1 MMLAYLLRR
10 MLAAIPTLFWVLVLI
25 FFGLH
30 ILPGD
35 PAIALLGDQASEEQL
50 RNFRVLNGLDK
61 PLLVQ
66 FWNYMKGAV
75 LLDLGHSYQIEQP
88 VAGLILAF
96 LPYTLDLAFASLTLG
111 ILVGIPL
118 GVMMAMRR
126 DSIWDVAGGAAA
138 LGGISIPD
146 FCLSVLL
153 LLAFSVGLGWFPT
166 VGQIDMSSPLSRL
179 YNVMLPAFA
188 IGFVQSAP
196 IMRVTRA
203 SMLDV
208 MNAPYVQTAR
218 SKGLPA
224 WRVTFLHTLRNALI
238 PVATVAATGMTVA
251 LGGTIVIEII
261 FNRPGLG
268 KLLIG
273 GVASRDYNMIQ
284 GVILVYSFIV
294 VVINLAV
301 DLLYTVIDPRVSL
314 GKEGR

>member
-1 MMLAYLLRR
+1 MMLAYFFRR
-10 MLAAIPTLFWVLVLI
+10 TLAAVPTLFWVLVLI
-25 FFGLH
+25 FAGLH

-50 RNFRVLNGLDK
+50 QNFRALNGLDK

-66 FWNYMKGAV
+66 FWSYLKGAV
-75 LLDLGHSYQIEQP
+75 FLDLGKSYQLEQP
-88 VAGLILAF
+88 VAGLILSF
-96 LPYTLDLAFASLTLG
+96 LPYTLDLALASISLG
-111 ILVGIPL
+111 VLVGIPL
-118 GVMMAMRR
+118 GVMMAIRR
-126 DSIWDVAGGAAA
+126 DSVWDFAGGAAA

-146 FCLSVLL
+146 FCLAVLL
-153 LLAFSVGLGWFPT
+153 LLVFSMALGWFPT
-166 VGQIDMSSPLSRL
+166 VGQIDMSSPLSRA
-179 YNVMLPAFA
+179 YNVFLPALA

-208 MNAPYVQTAR
+208 LNAPYVQTAR

-224 WRVTFLHTLRNALI
+224 WRVIFQHALRNALI

-251 LGGTIVIEII
+251 LGGTVVVEII

-273 GVASRDYNMIQ
+273 GVEARDYNMIQ
-284 GVILVYSFIV
+284 GVILVYSVIV
-294 VVINLAV
+294 VLVNLTV
-301 DLLYTVIDPRVSL
+301 DLLYTLIDPRVSL

>member
-1 MMLAYLLRR
+1 MMLAYLFRR
-10 MLAAIPTLFWVLVLI
+10 ALAAVPTLFWVLTLI
-25 FFGLH
+25 FLGLH

-50 RNFRVLNGLDK
+50 RNFRALNGLDQ
-61 PLLVQ
+61 PLLTQ
-66 FWNYMKGAV
+66 FWNYLKGAV
-75 LLDLGHSYQIEQP
+75 FLDLGKSYQLEQP
-88 VAGLILAF
+88 VAGVILSF
-96 LPYTLDLAFASLTLG
+96 LPYTLDLAFASLSLG

-118 GVMMAMRR
+118 GVMMAIRR
-126 DSIWDVAGGAAA
+126 DSAWDFAGGAAA

-153 LLAFSVGLGWFPT
+153 LLVFSMGLGWFPT

-179 YNVMLPAFA
+179 YNVFLPALS

-224 WRVTFLHTLRNALI
+224 WRVIFLHALRNALI

-284 GVILVYSFIV
+284 GVILVYSVIV
-294 VVINLAV
+294 VLVNLTV
-301 DLLYTVIDPRVSL
+301 DLLYTFIDPRVSL
-314 GKEGR
+314 GKEAS

>member
-1 MMLAYLLRR
+1 MMLAYFFRR
-10 MLAAIPTLFWVLVLI
+10 TLAAIPTLFWVLVLI

-50 RNFRVLNGLDK
+50 RNFRTLNGLDK
-61 PLLVQ
+61 PLYVQ
-66 FWNYMKGAV
+66 FWNYFRGAAF
-75 LLDLGHSYQIEQP
+75 LDLGKSYQLEQP
-88 VAGLILAF
+88 VAEVILSF
-96 LPYTLDLAFASLTLG
+96 LPYTLDLALASLSLG
-111 ILVGIPL
+111 VTVGIPL
-118 GVMMAMRR
+118 GVMMALRR

-153 LLAFSVGLGWFPT
+153 LLVFSMWLGWFPT
-166 VGQIDMSSPLSRL
+166 VGEIDMSSPLSRA
-179 YNVMLPAFA
+179 YNVFLPALS

-208 MNAPYVQTAR
+208 LNAPYVQTAR
-218 SKGLPA
+218 SKGLPT
-224 WRVTFLHTLRNALI
+224 WRVIFLHALRNALI

-261 FNRPGLG
+261 FSRPGLG

-284 GVILVYSFIV
+284 GVILIYSVIV
-294 VVINLAV
+294 VFVNLTV
-301 DLLYTVIDPRVSL
+301 DLLYTLIDPRVSL
-314 GKEGR
+314 GREED